1 MTTIILLAIAG
12 IAIWWIKGMRDAF
25 VLKDRLVNILV
36 SEYELSRSEAISLI
50 DLNQRRIFELNEDNT
65 PDKQIAS
72 EIYNYRNLY

>member
-1 MTTIILLAIAG
+1 MTTIILLVIAG

-36 SEYELSRSEAISLI
+36 SEYGLSRSEAISLI
-50 DLNQRRIFELNEDNT
+50 DLNQRKIFELNEDNT
-65 PDKQIAS
+65 PHKQIAS